1 VGAGRTEKSDSA
13 PLPPARTIKTCIAV
27 AAAAAAVSFGFAAAV
42 AGSAGAAQASAVTTG
57 SGGGAAVQYAQ
68 IRGPQDDP
76 HTYFDNGDNNAVLCA
91 TAIEY
96 GLIAAQRQK
105 PGPRRRLASS

>member
-1 VGAGRTEKSDSA
+1 M
-13 PLPPARTIKTCIAV
+13 PARTIKSCIAV
-27 AAAAAAVSFGFAAAV
+27 AAAAAAVSFGSAAAV
-42 AGSAGAAQASAVTTG
+42 AGSAGAAPATAMTAG

-76 HTYFDNGDNNAVLCA
+76 HTYLDNGDSSAVLCA

-96 GLIAAQRQK
+96 GLIAA
-105 PGPRRRLASS
+105 